1 MTDPSV
7 LDLRVRCPIDDVALS
22 TLHARA
28 FGETPRLRAWSA
40 QLERHS
46 LSWVGAFR
54 TDAPLGAATMTG
66 FANLAWDGGGHAF
79 LLDVVVHPSR
89 QRRGIGRALV
99 AEAVRQATGSGCSWL
114 HADFAED
121 LAPFY
126 RDACGLSPTSACLL
140 RLHR

>member
-1 MTDPSV
+1 MTDLPA
-7 LDLRVRCPIDDVALS
+7 LELRVRCAIDDVTLS

-46 LSWVGAFR
+46 LSWVGAFEG
-54 TDAPLGAATMTG
+54 TTMSG
-66 FANLAWDGGGHAF
+66 FANHAWDGSGHAF

-99 AEAVRQATGSGCSWL
+99 ADAVRQATDAGCSWL

-121 LAPFY
+121 LTPFY
-126 RDACGLSPTSACLL
+126 RDTCGLTPTSAGLL

>member
-1 MTDPSV
+1 MTDPSA
-7 LDLRVRCPIDDVALS
+7 LDLRVRCAIDDVALS

-28 FGETPRLRAWSA
+28 FGETPRLRPWSA

-46 LSWVGAFR
+46 LSWIGAFE
-54 TDAPLGAATMTG
+54 GETMTG

-99 AEAVRQATGSGCSWL
+99 AQAIREATDSGCSWL
-114 HADFAED
+114 HADFADD

-126 RDACGLSPTSACLL
+126 RDVCGLSPTSAGLL

>member
-1 MTDPSV
+1 MTDPSA
-7 LDLRVRCPIDDVALS
+7 LGLRVRCEIDDVALS

-46 LSWVGAFR
+46 LSWVGAFDG
-54 TDAPLGAATMTG
+54 TTMTG
-66 FANLAWDGGGHAF
+66 SANLAWDGGGHAF

-99 AEAVRQATGSGCSWL
+99 AESVRQAAGSGCSWL
-114 HADFAED
+114 HADFADE
-121 LAPFY
+121 LVPFY
-126 RDACGLSPTSACLL
+126 RDTCGLAPTSAGLL

>member
-1 MTDPSV
+1 M
-7 LDLRVRCPIDDVALS
+7 RCAIDDVALS

-28 FGETPRLRAWSA
+28 FGETHRLRRWSA

-46 LSWVGAFR
+46 LSWVGAF
-54 TDAPLGAATMTG
+54 DGSTMTG

-79 LLDVVVHPSR
+79 LLGVVVHPSC

-99 AEAVRQATGSGCSWL
+99 AEAVRQATESGCSWL
-114 HADFAED
+114 HADIVED
-121 LAPFY
+121 LVPFY
-126 RDACGLSPTSACLL
+126 RDTCGLTPTSAGLI